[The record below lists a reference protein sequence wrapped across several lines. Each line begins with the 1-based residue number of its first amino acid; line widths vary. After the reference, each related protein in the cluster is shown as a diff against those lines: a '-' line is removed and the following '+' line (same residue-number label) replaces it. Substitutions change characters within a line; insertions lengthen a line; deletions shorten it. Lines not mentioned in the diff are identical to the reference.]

1 MEKDR
6 GSFTGN
12 LGFIMAAAGAAVGLG
27 NIWKFPWLAGS
38 SGGGLF
44 ILLYLGLL
52 VIMGVPAML
61 SETSLGRRGKGDAM
75 RSTINVARE
84 FKSAHP
90 KLWGIVGFLGVLG
103 CMLIYTYYPIVGGWV
118 LDYTVK
124 SLTMP
129 LSEMTNETVG
139 QVIGNWPASIGYSF
153 IFYAATFFIVVKG
166 VAGGIEKYA
175 KILMPAL
182 FLLLVVIMVRSV
194 TLPGASEGLKF
205 FWVPDW
211 ERMQAAGGFGKVAL
225 AALGQLFFSLSLGHG
240 IMITYGSY
248 LKKDANLM
256 RNAVAVPL
264 MDSGVALLAGM
275 AILPAVFAFGQEP
288 GQGPGLIFAT
298 LPQVFS
304 HFGAFLGP
312 MFMFMFF
319 VMVLF
324 ATLTS
329 TISILEVISAFL
341 IDSFGWTRRNAALF
355 MSVAAFIVGVANIL
369 SMSVFSHVT
378 IGGDVLFDALNW
390 GVDKLLIPTCS
401 FLVCVFVVRV
411 WGTENAKREITNEGT
426 LQFKLYGVWCFLIK
440 YVIPTFILVIMI
452 TGLLGI

>member
-44 ILLYLGLL
+44 IIIYLALL
-52 VIMGVPAML
+52 VIMGVPYML
-61 SETSLGRRGKGDAM
+61 SETALGRRGRGDAM
-75 RSTINVARE
+75 RSTINVATE

-90 KLWGIVGFLGVLG
+90 KAWGIVGFLGVLG
-103 CMLIYTYYPIVGGWV
+103 CMLIYTYYPVVGGWV

-124 SLTMP
+124 SLSTP
-129 LSEMTNETVG
+129 LSEMTHETVG
-139 QVIGNWPASIGYSF
+139 TVIGNWPMSIFYSF

-166 VAGGIEKYA
+166 IAGGIKKYT

-182 FLLLVVIMVRSV
+182 FVLLVIIAIRSI
-194 TLPGASEGLKF
+194 TLPGAIEGLKF
-205 FWVPDW
+205 FWIPSW
-211 ERMQAAGGFGKVAL
+211 ERMQASGGFGKVAL

-248 LKKDANLM
+248 LKKDANLQ
-256 RNAVAVPL
+256 RNAVFVPL
-264 MDSGVALLAGM
+264 MDVCVALLAGM
-275 AILPAVFAFGQEP
+275 AILPAVFAFGMKP
-288 GQGPGLIFAT
+288 DAGPGLIFAT
-298 LPQVFS
+298 LPQVFN
-304 HFGAFLGP
+304 HFGSFLGP
-312 MFMFMFF
+312 LFMFMFF
-319 VMVLF
+319 IMVIF

-341 IDSFGWTRRNAALF
+341 IDSFGWTRKNAALF
-355 MSVAAFIVGVANIL
+355 MSVAGFVVGSANIL
-369 SMSVFSHVT
+369 SMSVFSHIT

-390 GVDKLLIPTCS
+390 GVDKLLIPSCS
-401 FLVCVFVVRV
+401 FLVCIFVVHV
-411 WGTENAKREITNEGT
+411 WGTENARHEITNEGT
-426 LQFKLYGVWCFLIK
+426 LEFKLYGVWRFLIK
-440 YVIPTFILVIMI
+440 YIIPLFILVIMI